1 MRKSLAVAAFVAAGF
16 AVPAWSSTPIDQLGN
31 LGQSDFKLLTEDL
44 GGALSYKP
52 LVPSTTLGLTGF
64 DIGIAATS
72 TKLNNP
78 QVLDLA
84 SSGTAPSSVVI
95 PRVTLV
101 KGLPFGFDI
110 GGFYS
115 EVPSS
120 NIKLYGAELRY
131 ALIDGGVVKPTVALR
146 GSYTK
151 LTGVSQLGFDTTG
164 LDISIAKGIAFFTPY
179 LGVGKV
185 WATGTPNGIPT
196 LSQESVSMNKVYGGV
211 GFTFLL
217 MNFLV
222 EGDKTGN
229 TTTYGVKIGLRF

>member
-1 MRKSLAVAAFVAAGF
+1 MRKSLAVATLVAACV
-16 AVPAWSSTPIDQLGN
+16 ATPAWSSTPIDQLGN

-78 QVLDLA
+78 QILDLA
-84 SSGTAPSSVVI
+84 SSGTAPSNIVI

-151 LTGVSQLGFDTTG
+151 LSGVSQLAFDTTG
-164 LDISIAKGIAFFTPY
+164 LDISISKGIAFFTPY

-185 WATGTPNGIPT
+185 WATATPNGIPT